1 MDKLIMKI
9 RELSL
14 RKWILI
20 SLGLNVL
27 AILCVIVSGNYAG
40 FRLSLIT
47 GQLSTLLFV
56 TSLAV
61 YAVNSVSKVKV
72 ILLIAAAAFVIYMY
86 GMFDI
91 FSNRWIDFGSAPYN
105 ELTIYY
111 SEQIYIYTL
120 VQNLALAA
128 VFIVGIFSLERRYRI
143 PWIIFTLVFAF
154 TFLNAILFT
163 DTDAH
168 GGFELIIS
176 LLQLVGLIMVLV
188 NGGKKIVENVS
199 PTFASEPR
207 YSSSA
212 SAALISKS
220 ESLFKLKELLDGG
233 ILTTEEFEAEKKKI
247 LNL

>member
-1 MDKLIMKI
+1 MKI

-61 YAVNSVSKVKV
+61 YAVNSMSKVKV
-72 ILLIAAAAFVIYMY
+72 ILIIAAAAFLIYMY
-86 GMFDI
+86 GMFDA
-91 FSNRWIDFGSAPYN
+91 FSNRWVVFSEVPYH
-105 ELTIYY
+105 ELTEYY
-111 SEQIYIYTL
+111 SEQIYVYTL

-128 VFIVGIFSLERRYRI
+128 AFVVGIFSLQSRYRI
-143 PWIIFTLVFAF
+143 PWIIFTLIFALS
-154 TFLNAILFT
+154 FLNALFYAEHT
-163 DTDAH
+163 FSVGDYNRFTLFI
-168 GGFELIIS
+168 G
-176 LLQLVGLIMVLV
+176 LLQLVGLVMALV
-188 NGGKKIVENVS
+188 KGGKNVTVNES
-199 PTFASEPR
+199 PALASESR
-207 YSSSA
+207 YCSSA

-220 ESLFKLKELLDGG
+220 ESLFKLKELLDSG
-233 ILTTEEFEAEKKKI
+233 ILTTEEFEAEKAKI

>member
-1 MDKLIMKI
+1 MKI

-56 TSLAV
+56 ASLAV
-61 YAVNSVSKVKV
+61 YAVNSMSKVKV
-72 ILLIAAAAFVIYMY
+72 ILIISAAAFLSYMY
-86 GMFDI
+86 GMFEA
-91 FSNRWIDFGSAPYN
+91 FSNRWISFSEAPYH
-105 ELTIYY
+105 ELTEYY
-111 SEQIYIYTL
+111 AEQIYVYTL

-128 VFIVGIFSLERRYRI
+128 AFVVGIFSLQSRYRI
-143 PWIIFTLVFAF
+143 PWIIFTLVFAL
-154 TFLNAILFT
+154 TFLNALFYSERT
-163 DTDAH
+163 FSNGDYNRF
-168 GGFELIIS
+168 GIFIG
-176 LLQLVGLIMVLV
+176 LLQLVGLVIVLV
-188 NGGKKIVENVS
+188 KGGKNVTANES
-199 PTFASEPR
+199 PALAFESR

-220 ESLFKLKELLDGG
+220 ESLFKLKELLDSG
-233 ILTTEEFEAEKKKI
+233 ILTTEEFEAEKAKI